1 MHHNMQLL
9 DLPIELLVKAI
20 QLKEN
25 LLTLPEDVVLLCLN
39 LLSQIDQFELLVEVA
54 YGDRAYKIAK
64 RLAPV
69 NQTCL
74 RIYELFGYWAT
85 VRASMIPFS
94 RRFGEKIYIHC
105 GSPPASTYY
114 KKYII
119 FNFDVVKHLIKR
131 YFYFTTVLQIWTGDE
146 CRHQYVFMPYY
157 SFEGQLVL
165 HICPP
170 PSSEFI
176 LKSRSSNL
184 FHVLHV
190 LNETDN
196 WIWRFKCFYIHSVEV
211 RMTIGEFL
219 KLTEY
224 GPYITERAHPTVLRL
239 YITDANK
246 SISHTE
252 SNDSMERLFSCI
264 VCMFFLD
271 RVRFLSL
278 QYNGTT
284 TQLTPLIWILERAP
298 LLVNLNLNFGNLDIT
313 LVLEMMKCQVG
324 ECYIQVRIDRSFY
337 NTIKDKHKQPLWD
350 IHIFENFVILNCV
363 KTLDEIVPFSVKYP
377 ETSLQRPKSVSGF
390 RRWLDR
396 YR

>member
-1 MHHNMQLL
+1 MQLL
-9 DLPIELLVKAI
+9 DLPIELLLKAI
-20 QLKEN
+20 QLKEH
-25 LLTLPEDVVLLCLN
+25 LLTFPEDVVLFCLN

-54 YGDRAYKIAK
+54 YGDRAYKIAN

-69 NQTCL
+69 NQNCL
-74 RIYELFGYWAT
+74 RIYELFGYWKT
-85 VRASMIPFS
+85 VRAMWS
-94 RRFGEKIYIHC
+94 
-105 GSPPASTYY
+105 
-114 KKYII
+114 
-119 FNFDVVKHLIKR
+119 
-131 YFYFTTVLQIWTGDE
+131 GDE
-146 CRHQYVFMPYY
+146 YRHQYIFMPYY
-157 SFEGQLVL
+157 SFDGQSVL

-176 LKSRSSNL
+176 LESRSSNI

-196 WIWRFKCFYIHSVEV
+196 WIWKYKCFYIHSIEV

-219 KLTEY
+219 KLKEY
-224 GPYITERAHPTVLRL
+224 GPHVTARAHPTVLKL

-246 SISHTE
+246 SVGHTE
-252 SNDSMERLFSCI
+252 SSDSMKRFFLQI
-264 VCMFFLD
+264 VGMFFLD

-284 TQLTPLIWILERAP
+284 TQLTPLRWIIERAP
-298 LLVNLNLNFGNLDIT
+298 LLVNLNLNFEKLDIT
-313 LVLEMMKCQVG
+313 SVLEMMECQVG
-324 ECYIQVRIDRSFY
+324 ECYIQVRTDRSFY

-377 ETSLQRPKSVSGF
+377 ETSSRRPKSVSRF